1 MRRQL
6 TLARAMFALAIIL
19 GMTFTSATVYAGD
32 VRFSVL
38 MHTVAGSHARADGEA
53 RLRAA
58 IERAQASNPAF
69 IVVNGLKDASEP
81 CSEPL
86 FRRRKAVLE
95 ASTTAV
101 FLSMAGSDW
110 LNCRDRRGRPA
121 ETVWL
126 GLLRD
131 QLYGGTRWDG
141 PSPFKMRR
149 QSAVPAFRNYAENS
163 RWSTQRV
170 MFVTMHAPAP
180 NNHFIMAAGR
190 NSEFEDRLIA
200 NRDWLKRLA
209 QHASAERYKAIVMFC
224 DGRIWPPP
232 RLQSGQRDGFREI
245 RSALRAFA
253 DKLRIPVLV
262 VAGSDPESS
271 EAIAIERFGKLSYLN
286 IPNGVWDL
294 DVDINAVMP
303 FSLITTD
310 PSTRPTQ

>member
-1 MRRQL
+1 MRLLL
-6 TLARAMFALAIIL
+6 TLARTMFAFAITL
-19 GMTFTSATVYAGD
+19 GVMFTTPWVNAGT

-38 MHTVAGSHARADGEA
+38 MRTVTGSHGQGDAEA
-53 RLRAA
+53 QLRAA
-58 IERAQASNPAF
+58 IERAQASSPAF
-69 IVVNGLKDASEP
+69 IVVNGLRDASEP

-86 FRRRKAVLE
+86 FRKRKAMLDTM
-95 ASTTAV
+95 TTAV
-101 FLSMAGSDW
+101 FVSMAGSDW
-110 LNCRDRRGRPA
+110 VNCRDRRGRPA

-126 GLLRD
+126 GLLRE
-131 QLYGGTRWDG
+131 QLYGGTRSDS
-141 PSPFKMRR
+141 PSLLKMRS
-149 QSAVPAFRNYAENS
+149 QSAVPAFRNYAENI

-170 MFVTMHAPAP
+170 MFATLHVPAP
-180 NNHFIMAAGR
+180 NNHFIIAAGR

-209 QHASAERYKAIVMFC
+209 RHASAERYKAIVLFC

-232 RLQSGQRDGFREI
+232 RLQGGQRDGFREI
-245 RSALRAFA
+245 RSALKAFA

-262 VAGSDPESS
+262 VAGSEPESS

-286 IPNGVWDL
+286 LPNGVWDL